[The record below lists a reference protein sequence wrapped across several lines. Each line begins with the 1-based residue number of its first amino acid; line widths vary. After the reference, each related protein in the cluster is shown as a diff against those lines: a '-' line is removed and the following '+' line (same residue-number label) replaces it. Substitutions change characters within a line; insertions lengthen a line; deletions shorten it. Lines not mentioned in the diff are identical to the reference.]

1 MKIKLHLSINFVA
14 ALAISASATLSLH
27 AQAASPAAQAG
38 QPSSNSSKAA
48 EQIGLIGSG
57 ATTEITPEGYLST
70 GFEEM
75 MFFSGPDLEPAN
87 AHIRTLYE
95 DQPEQSQPP
104 IVHYQF
110 DRDGIKYRF
119 TIFAAKIDKSAIV
132 EARRHAKFPFMPGF
146 DIESNIY
153 QPMVNFIRVDITNNG
168 PETRRAVFAAGV
180 RYADPNAAADP
191 RRDNPQTGE
200 AFNHG
205 WVNFFDDANFY
216 RFNRDLYAFPAGFV
230 DRSFAIRKNWSEPN
244 PQYVLGVTHVD
255 AGPTTPV
262 GIVTYARELKPNE
275 TWTLDFKMPV
285 IPTADPFAISAI
297 DDVASFDAIAA
308 ATAREEPARPTA
320 DAADFPILARSDQI
334 ASDAIGLSE
343 IRPGE
348 IQTN

>member
-1 MKIKLHLSINFVA
+1 MKNPRLTVLLF
-14 ALAISASATLSLH
+14 ALLPFPATF
-27 AQAASPAAQAG
+27 AQFTRAQTASPSPGSSSPNSPTVGEPG
-38 QPSSNSSKAA
+38 QPSSSSSNAA
-48 EQIGLIGSG
+48 EQIGLMGSG
-57 ATTEITPEGYLST
+57 AATEITPEGYLST

-75 MFFSGPDLEPAN
+75 MFFSGPDLEPVN
-87 AHIRTLYE
+87 AHIRTL
-95 DQPEQSQPP
+95 DQGQPP

-110 DRDGIKYRF
+110 DRDGINYRF

-168 PETRRAVFAAGV
+168 PAPKRAVFASGV
-180 RYADPNAAADP
+180 RYADPNVTADP

-230 DRSFAIRKNWSEPN
+230 DRSFAVRKNWSEPN

-255 AGPTTPV
+255 AGPTMPV
-262 GIVTYARELKPNE
+262 GIVTYARELRPGD
-275 TWTLDFKMPV
+275 TWALDFKMPV

-297 DDVASFDAIAA
+297 DDASFDAVAA
-308 ATAREEPARPTA
+308 QLHEQPA
-320 DAADFPILARSDQI
+320 SQH
-334 ASDAIGLSE
+334 
-343 IRPGE
+343 
-348 IQTN
+348 

>member
-1 MKIKLHLSINFVA
+1 MKKPR
-14 ALAISASATLSLH
+14 LAILLIALLAFTAAFVRFTR
-27 AQAASPAAQAG
+27 AQTVPHSTVPPSPNSPATNKPG
-38 QPSSNSSKAA
+38 QPSSDSSNAA
-48 EQIGLIGSG
+48 AQIGPMGSG

-75 MFFSGPDLEPAN
+75 MFFSGGDLAPTN
-87 AHIRTLYE
+87 AHIRTL
-95 DQPEQSQPP
+95 DQDQTDQGNPP

-119 TIFAAKIDKSAIV
+119 TTFAAKIEKSAIV

-153 QPMVNFIRVDITNNG
+153 QPLVNFIRVDITNGG
-168 PETRRAVFAAGV
+168 PGPRRAVFASGV
-180 RYADPNAAADP
+180 RYADPNDAVDH

-230 DRSFAIRKNWSEPN
+230 DRSFTIRKNWSEPN

-255 AGPTTPV
+255 ADPTTPV
-262 GIVTYARELKPNE
+262 GIVTYARELKPGE
-275 TWTLDFKMPV
+275 TWALDFKMPV

-297 DDVASFDAIAA
+297 DDASFDAVEAQLKA
-308 ATAREEPARPTA
+308 QMHEEPASQR
-320 DAADFPILARSDQI
+320 
-334 ASDAIGLSE
+334 
-343 IRPGE
+343 
-348 IQTN
+348 